1 MQPLRRQ
8 SDSGKSHELWIDVLK
23 GIAIILVVYGH
34 NCTDNSFV
42 QAFHMPLFFLLSG
55 FLFSPKPAPIYFR
68 RSVARLVV
76 PYIVFI
82 IVISLPQLAS
92 LALHGNLMGGGKYL
106 IIYALYGG
114 AYLKGPYAVFWFVS
128 VLWMSTNL
136 FNLIISLKWGM
147 WLLPVFIGVSYM
159 VTMLPIPL
167 PLNAHMVPL
176 ATSYIMIGN
185 LIRRNTD
192 WIQLRLKN
200 KLGVC
205 LVLAIAFL
213 VIVYIMRHG
222 LMVDMKYN
230 NPGIPVISVLSSVT
244 SSACVACIAIVLS
257 RIGIVARFFAFLG
270 EASMII
276 MFVHMPVKEYL
287 IFRIYPEGNHL
298 LSIVC
303 GLSISI
309 AAYYLLKSTPVSRRL
324 FMGVSS

>member
-1 MQPLRRQ
+1 
-8 SDSGKSHELWIDVLK
+8 
-23 GIAIILVVYGH
+23 
-34 NCTDNSFV
+34 
-42 QAFHMPLFFLLSG
+42 
-55 FLFSPKPAPIYFR
+55 
-68 RSVARLVV
+68 
-76 PYIVFI
+76 
-82 IVISLPQLAS
+82 
-92 LALHGNLMGGGKYL
+92 
-106 IIYALYGG
+106 
-114 AYLKGPYAVFWFVS
+114 
-128 VLWMSTNL
+128 
-136 FNLIISLKWGM
+136 M
-147 WLLPVFIGVSYM
+147 WLLPVFIGISYM

-213 VIVYIMRHG
+213 VIVYIMRHE

-230 NPGIPVISVLSSVT
+230 NPGIPVISLFSSVVA
-244 SSACVACIAIVLS
+244 SASVACIAIVLS
-257 RIGIVARFFAFLG
+257 RIGMVARFFAFLG

-309 AAYYLLKSTPVSRRL
+309 AAYYLLKSTSVSRRL